1 MKISKRNI
9 RLIVAWVCIIA
20 IVLSLV
26 PDRLSRTV
34 EAVGDESGVE
44 SVESV
49 PTDPESTP
57 ETPTEPE
64 STPETPTE
72 PESTPETPTEPE
84 STPETPAE
92 PESTPETPEKTGQSD
107 TIDQHQSGTT
117 GQGQSGETEKDNTT
131 ETEIKVDRTVQV
143 NTTPELN
150 SDFKGRVGDSVTIEI
165 NITDEDAHD
174 GKYTVL
180 WKDNG
185 KEIKEDEE
193 KKTEITYESENKKT
207 VLKYNYVIPYAGKHI
222 VTAVIS
228 DENDASYKE
237 EKNVDI
243 SGSISFN
250 WEPKDSNSLKRDKAW
265 KLKSTPVGKDYY
277 VFWYVGSLEE
287 NQTDLVGYLRG
298 KEESGSDDKNIEMDA
313 ATDDSESFFAEFE
326 YAPGD
331 TEPHTI
337 NIVAVPK
344 TLTSGNSGVIRA
356 SKSFE
361 ASPYDVNDISI
372 ENIEKTEAGDEKIES
387 VQSLDKADL
396 HTGDSVKVT
405 FIEQVAEGKYTVEK
419 KAGPAGAGDAAVDSE
434 KQNII
439 TFPTNVEGDYSFKV
453 KYTVDQDGLDKEANP
468 PSKETDISY
477 TVKKKVNVS
486 LAEGAK
492 IKKDSDGTDKVLN
505 VTPGMFIIDGTKENP
520 TSVNTDNWKYESSG
534 IKNDIKII
542 GVKPSDFTFTSK
554 FYDVTVSDFTGDIT
568 ANKPEPDNDTIDLTA
583 ENINA
588 EDYSLKVNDDLAI
601 KVRKDYRSLLGTA
614 GWFKEGLKDG
624 NVIELSAETAEFVK
638 AEDFTSAY
646 EFATPKEGVNT
657 QENIYV
663 KTAENAIYGPY
674 KLIYQYDSEL
684 PDYEVKITKTENIF
698 FGLIKLDKKA
708 EFGTDFTA
716 TDDGAVIVTD
726 KEVTFTLKGAK
737 DVTSRLKICG
747 IYASETKLT
756 TVEELDGKEL
766 MDSVTLGGENS
777 SDGKYYLYVKL
788 EDNAENTTYQALN
801 GAVLTDK
808 TAPTATITF
817 TSDTVSASEH
827 KAVLSVAATDSASGI
842 SKISAV
848 LYDGIEN
855 DIVRYMNDDKA
866 VEKVESYV
874 STNLVT
880 NEFFYDMNAVKEV
893 RAEDWTWELTSKGAQ
908 LSILIAVSDW
918 AGNTV
923 YYDQTGAK
931 INDSAEEATLPADY
945 AAAEKVFKETRKLG
959 ENTFIVYGTPAVIV
973 KTNETKDAI
982 EATIDGEK
990 KYIFQDLSNIELN
1003 FSDMAGKASLEFNG
1017 TEYLEGE
1024 YNVEKHEYVYNSVA
1038 LESVEGKNTFKLIVP
1053 QGTSVKKADKEFSDE
1068 PYVTEETKEGS
1079 VTYEGSFIYDN
1090 VAPTYDNS
1098 DGKGVT
1104 ITTQNHGV
1112 LSWIFGGRTAK
1123 EGKDF
1128 EKQEDGALVIT
1139 AEDVT
1144 FEDVKATDKESG
1156 VKFAGIAAY
1165 NEDAEVDVTKLPY
1178 EKKLTIPGD
1187 ATKKWYV
1194 YIKLVDYADNTS
1206 YYALDGKVIV
1216 DKTKPVKTDIAF
1228 SVDENHSY
1236 GKLDIRV
1243 KDADSLIKE
1252 VKVRLYDGTNAED
1265 ENAKDAIKAYGEA
1278 VTLDSK
1284 ANPDTTDLL
1293 QLNKDGDS
1301 VSNLCYVVVNDE
1313 KNKPTGLPENAVVK
1327 EAHGAQLSILI
1338 EVTDLVGNTVYYD
1351 QEGNEIDAKK
1361 NEEDGTTFSSLGEL
1375 GKNTFI
1381 IYGNPQ
1387 VTLTTN
1393 ESQLIKRDD
1402 DYIFTDLT
1410 KMTVSFSDMF
1420 SGEVGLS
1427 FTQDAEAEA
1436 ADISLGDVSYD
1447 TSEHAYVFDEV
1458 TLEPKYGLNNI
1469 ELKVPEGTNVQLNKT
1484 TVKKDQIG
1492 WFATEDK
1499 VTYKGSFIY
1508 DNKAPVVYIGIND
1521 EIAKK
1526 EGNTLYFGLEN
1537 GVGQKKK
1544 PVVTAVI
1551 AEDYF
1556 YDADK
1561 PTLVIR
1567 DENKGVVAS
1576 SNDWKDIG
1584 IGTLDSITNSV
1595 SGNSVSDNS
1604 ADNQTESKLY
1614 KKEIT
1619 LELAD
1624 GKYTADVVYRGAETE
1639 TAYYNYR
1646 AIENVNNKAL
1656 DAGYA
1661 DNDEHGDTI
1670 VVDYTRPVITWFM
1683 TGSKNVYTEADYF
1696 KENFTT
1702 QFNYEETNGNDP
1714 LLKQYFNNKEG
1725 EKKALRES
1733 LTVSVDGIYQYEIT
1747 GGVDKAG
1754 NHPVY
1759 KAHLSNES
1767 EVQTL
1772 EAVQDL
1778 VDKEN
1783 AEIDARNKAGQE
1795 AAEKAGEAFT
1805 PEAQY
1810 TIDSYL
1816 NSLATGLSKEDIEHV
1831 EDANEAADKAD
1842 NADESEGT
1850 EYQLISKF
1858 KVLDKNVPLV
1868 TFKVDGNGKHYDD
1881 GDYYNDSFSAL
1892 FEVSDVNLDTN
1903 KVTAE
1908 KLFDNGDKSFTNS
1921 ETLTRTVITGQASK
1935 AAADGEAG
1943 SDPNASASDQ
1953 PRTDA
1958 ESYTYKCEIEKDS
1971 ANEGYYKF
1979 TIEGE
1984 DKAGNKIKVESKSGS
1999 NNDLGTDEG
2008 SFTSGMKALDI
2019 TAPTF
2024 YIATLPG
2031 PKSEANAEGETVY
2044 YNKEY
2049 IDALTAEFIVNEK
2062 NLAKDEIWTGYTDPV
2077 TTQYR
2082 SANPAWETAKN
2093 HKGSATDAGKYVS
2106 TIAVNDSTN
2115 GVYRF
2120 VIAGEDKAGNKLVT
2134 NDTFQ
2139 TNRDDYSKTVKHG
2152 DGEYWTYNKVIDT
2165 KAPTGTIMI
2174 GDYYNAAISEGTLSV
2189 NKSAPYRKEKSASGT
2204 ITVNTTELS
2213 PVRIDYPLTSTVSG
2227 LSQKNAKDYS
2237 YDPATFSTS
2246 GEQVFYLAVTLTDR
2260 AGNTTNAQKTNKIYL
2275 DVTAPTEDEL
2285 APIISI
2291 SATANSDAHGPSGN
2305 PLFASGV
2312 PFHIVVSDPYA
2323 PTGANEQNSRSS
2335 GLDLVTYEFKVGNQ
2349 SQGVHPLKTADAE
2362 ANNRTGSY
2370 KDLSLTYVIDTRE
2383 VVAPA
2388 EYNNNDILLIV
2399 TATDHSGNTSNR
2411 EYKFGIDVT
2420 APKIAVS
2427 YDNNAAQNGK
2437 YFKDPRTATITVT
2450 ERNFDPNAI
2459 TVTTNGGSQS
2469 GWSYMNYGGNGDN
2482 DTWTKTINYSTDGDY
2497 TISASGQD
2505 LLGNR
2510 QNEATVY
2517 NGTAPQDFTID
2528 RTAPVITVSF
2538 DNNNSYKDSKYYNS
2552 DRTATVQIVEHNFN
2566 AADARTETTA
2576 AIARGDAPSVN
2587 VGGWSSSGDNRYQS
2601 LGFTQDGDYTITVN
2615 YTDMAGNP
2623 AAEVKVDE
2631 FTVDKTAPE
2640 IKFDNTTVQNG
2651 VAYNGVI
2658 APRVTFSDTNYD
2670 PSGVTF
2676 VMTGLKDSRG
2686 KNLVVQEVM
2695 NDGSGFGGSVSYSD
2709 FARIKAN
2716 DDIYTA
2722 TGKIIDRA
2730 GNESSVSITFS
2741 VNRFGSTFDFNN
2753 DEVTHDIVNRYY
2765 INDPK
2770 NVVLREINVN
2780 DVIERKVY
2788 MTHGT
2793 ENIELVEGEDYRL
2806 TEDMNGGWKQYV
2818 YEFFADNFEE
2828 EGLYNII
2835 VQTKDNAGNENSNT
2849 YEYINENGEKV
2860 APYRL
2865 TFLVDKT
2872 EPYSEFEGVN
2882 TRQTRYYEDALNLM
2896 VGITDNVAVARVQI
2910 YVDNELVIDLFD
2922 TEEDDALSR
2931 TLRENNNSV
2940 PLTISSKTAPQTIKV
2955 ITTDAATNTSLENE
2969 WTVVVT
2975 RNILAQYFYNR
2986 PLFFGSL
2993 IGVALLILL
3002 LILWKRRKDEEKK
3015 KKTA

>member
-1 MKISKRNI
+1 MTTTTKKKDPKFNC
-9 RLIVAWVCIIA
+9 L
-20 IVLSLV
+20 
-26 PDRLSRTV
+26 P
-34 EAVGDESGVE
+34 GE
-44 SVESV
+44 SVII
-49 PTDPESTP
+49 
-57 ETPTEPE
+57 
-64 STPETPTE
+64 
-72 PESTPETPTEPE
+72 
-84 STPETPAE
+84 
-92 PESTPETPEKTGQSD
+92 
-107 TIDQHQSGTT
+107 TIT
-117 GQGQSGETEKDNTT
+117 
-131 ETEIKVDRTVQV
+131 I
-143 NTTPELN
+143 
-150 SDFKGRVGDSVTIEI
+150 GDG
-165 NITDEDAHD
+165 DAYD
-174 GKYTVL
+174 GDYTAT

-185 KEIKEDEE
+185 NEIKKDGVAV
-193 KKTEITYESENKKT
+193 TTSESEGKDN
-207 VLKYNYVIPYAGKHI
+207 VLEYEYVIPYSGKHVITAEI
-222 VTAVIS
+222 VDGN
-228 DENDASYKE
+228 DETYKE
-237 EKNVDI
+237 EKTAEI
-243 SGSISFN
+243 TGSVSYT
-250 WEPKDSNSLKRDKAW
+250 WEPKDSKALKRDGIW
-265 KLKSTPVGKDYY
+265 KLTSTPVGKDYD

-287 NQTDLVGYLRG
+287 HGVDQANDLTEFLR
-298 KEESGSDDKNIEMDA
+298 DNDIEMDTA
-313 ATDDSESFFAEFE
+313 ATDDPESFVAEFE
-326 YAPGD
+326 YASGD
-331 TEPHTI
+331 TESHTI
-337 NIVAVPK
+337 NIVAVPN

-356 SKSFE
+356 HKEFK
-361 ASPYDVNDISI
+361 ASPYEVEPVKIQSITVN
-372 ENIEKTEAGDEKIES
+372 ENAAIDENGEQKTGFEGINLYTEDAL
-387 VQSLDKADL
+387 V
-396 HTGDSVKVT
+396 VT
-405 FIEQVAEGKYTVEK
+405 FTNQMADGSYTVKEVENS
-419 KAGPAGAGDAAVDSE
+419 PNPTEISEVAVNGNE
-434 KQNII
+434 I
-439 TFPTNVEGDYSFKV
+439 TFPTKKEGVYNFKV
-453 KYTVDQDGLDKEANP
+453 AYTVKSDGLDKEAD
-468 PSKETDISY
+468 PSFKETIISY
-477 TVKKKVNVS
+477 TVKKKVTVS
-486 LAEGAK
+486 LAEGKAITKNCDGGTSVDAK
-492 IKKDSDGTDKVLN
+492 N
-505 VTPGMFIIDGTKENP
+505 VTHEMFVVDDGNATL
-520 TSVNTDNWKYESSG
+520 TGVNAENWKYESAEPGENITITNISAT
-534 IKNDIKII
+534 
-542 GVKPSDFTFTSK
+542 DFTFK
-554 FYDVTVSDFTGDIT
+554 PGYYEATVGEITGNIT
-568 ANKPEPDNDTIDLTA
+568 ANKPDNDTIDLTA

-588 EDYSLKVNDDLAI
+588 EDYSFKVKDKLAI

-614 GWFKEGLKDG
+614 GWFKAGLEDG
-624 NVIELSAETAEFVK
+624 KVIELDDKEAEFVK
-638 AEDFTSAY
+638 ADDFTSAY
-646 EFATPKEGVNT
+646 EFDDSKEGENI

-663 KTAENAIYGPY
+663 KTAENVIYGPY
-674 KLIYQYDSEL
+674 TLKYQYDS
-684 PDYEVKITKTENIF
+684 
-698 FGLIKLDKKA
+698 KA
-708 EFGTDFTA
+708 P
-716 TDDGAVIVTD
+716 IYNN
-726 KEVTFTLKGAK
+726 
-737 DVTSRLKICG
+737 DVTIETANTG
-747 IYASETKLT
+747 I
-756 TVEELDGKEL
+756 
-766 MDSVTLGGENS
+766 
-777 SDGKYYLYVKL
+777 
-788 EDNAENTTYQALN
+788 
-801 GAVLTDK
+801 
-808 TAPTATITF
+808 
-817 TSDTVSASEH
+817 
-827 KAVLSVAATDSASGI
+827 
-842 SKISAV
+842 
-848 LYDGIEN
+848 
-855 DIVRYMNDDKA
+855 
-866 VEKVESYV
+866 
-874 STNLVT
+874 
-880 NEFFYDMNAVKEV
+880 
-893 RAEDWTWELTSKGAQ
+893 
-908 LSILIAVSDW
+908 
-918 AGNTV
+918 
-923 YYDQTGAK
+923 
-931 INDSAEEATLPADY
+931 
-945 AAAEKVFKETRKLG
+945 
-959 ENTFIVYGTPAVIV
+959 
-973 KTNETKDAI
+973 
-982 EATIDGEK
+982 
-990 KYIFQDLSNIELN
+990 
-1003 FSDMAGKASLEFNG
+1003 
-1017 TEYLEGE
+1017 
-1024 YNVEKHEYVYNSVA
+1024 
-1038 LESVEGKNTFKLIVP
+1038 
-1053 QGTSVKKADKEFSDE
+1053 
-1068 PYVTEETKEGS
+1068 
-1079 VTYEGSFIYDN
+1079 
-1090 VAPTYDNS
+1090 
-1098 DGKGVT
+1098 
-1104 ITTQNHGV
+1104 
-1112 LSWIFGGRTAK
+1112 LSWIFGKTRTAK

-1128 EKQEDGALVIT
+1128 ATQEDGALVIT
-1139 AEDVT
+1139 AENVT
-1144 FEDVKATDKESG
+1144 FSEVQAIDATSEGVKASG
-1156 VKFAGIAAY
+1156 VEFVGLAAY
-1165 NEDAEVDVTKLPY
+1165 NATADVDVTKLPY
-1178 EKKLTIPGD
+1178 EKTLTILGD
-1187 ATKKWYV
+1187 VTEKWYIC
-1194 YIKLVDYADNTS
+1194 IKTTDKAGNAS
-1206 YYALDGKVIV
+1206 YYTLDGKVIV
-1216 DKTKPVKTDIAF
+1216 DKSSPAKLENGIKLEA
-1228 SVDENHSY
+1228 DENHSY
-1236 GKLDIRV
+1236 GKLNISV

-1265 ENAKDAIKAYGEA
+1265 KNANDAIKAYGEA
-1278 VTLDSK
+1278 VTLYSK
-1284 ANPDTTDLL
+1284 ADPDTTNLL

-1301 VSNLCYVVVNDE
+1301 VSDLCYVVVNDE

-1327 EAHGAQLSILI
+1327 VAHGAQLSILI

-1381 IYGNPQ
+1381 IYGNSQ
-1387 VTLTTN
+1387 VTVTSDKDAVEKETN
-1393 ESQLIKRDD
+1393 G
-1402 DYIFTDLT
+1402 T
-1410 KMTVSFSDMF
+1410 KEYFFPAGTEMTVSFSDMHGKAGLEFNGESVSAEGEYSVEDHAYIYESVTLTPKNGENTFKLTVPKGTSITVPQGVSFIESEDDENITYEGRFIFDNVAPIYDNSNGNGVTITTQNHGVLSWIFGGRTAKEGNDFEKQEDGALVITAEDVTF
-1420 SGEVGLS
+1420 SEVKAFDGEGSGVKFKGLAIVQNKISSKEDAESLEYSADSIMISGSKTAKWYVYIKLVDYAGNTSYYALDGKVIVDKDSPAKLENGIKFEVDENHSYGKLNISVKDADSLIKEVKVRLYDGTNAEDKNANDAIKAYGEAVTLYSKADPDTTNLLQLNKDGDSVSDLCYVVVNDENNKPTGLPKDAVVKVAHGAQLSILIEVTDLVGNTVYYDQEGNEIDAKKSEDGTDFSSLGDLGKNTFIIYGNPQVNVTTNENQLIQREDDNIFTDLTEIKVSFSDMFSDQVGLS

-1436 ADISLGDVSYD
+1436 ADISLGNVSYD

-1492 WFATEDK
+1492 WFATNDE

-1537 GVGQKKK
+1537 GVGKGKK
-1544 PVVTAVI
+1544 PVVTATI
-1551 AEDYF
+1551 EEDYF
-1556 YDADK
+1556 YKEDAPK
-1561 PTLVIR
+1561 LVIKNAKEEIV
-1567 DENKGVVAS
+1567 DSKEFVL
-1576 SNDWKDIG
+1576 NDG
-1584 IGTLDSITNSV
+1584 NSV
-1595 SGNSVSDNS
+1595 SGNSIPDNS
-1604 ADNQTESKLY
+1604 VSGNDAGDQNNSYSASL
-1614 KKEIT
+1614 T
-1619 LELAD
+1619 LDLDD
-1624 GKYTADVVYRGAETE
+1624 GEYTADVVYWDDVEK
-1639 TAYYNYR
+1639 TAYHNYR
-1646 AIENVNNKAL
+1646 KIEKGNEAAL
-1656 DAGYA
+1656 EAEYA
-1661 DNDEHGDTI
+1661 SDSEHGETI
-1670 VVDYTRPVITWFM
+1670 VIDYTRPVITWFM
-1683 TGSKNVYTEADYF
+1683 AGSKNVYTEADYF

-1714 LLKQYFNNKEG
+1714 LLKQYFNYSEEG
-1725 EKKALRES
+1725 EEKALRES
-1733 LTVSVDGIYQYEIT
+1733 LAVSADGIYQYEIT

-1759 KAHLSNES
+1759 KAHLPNEN
-1767 EVQTL
+1767 EVKTL
-1772 EAVQDL
+1772 GDVQDL
-1778 VDKEN
+1778 VNEAN
-1783 AEIDARNKAGQE
+1783 ADIDARNKAGQE

-1816 NSLATGLSKEDIEHV
+1816 NSLGTGLSKEDIEHV

-1858 KVLDKNVPLV
+1858 KVLDKNVPKV
-1868 TFKVDGNGKHYDD
+1868 TFKVDGNGKHYND

-1935 AAADGEAG
+1935 AAVDGGAG
-1943 SDPNASASDQ
+1943 SNPNASASDQ

-1984 DKAGNKIKVESKSGS
+1984 DKAGNKISVKSKSGS
-1999 NNDLGTDEG
+1999 NNDPGMAEG

-2031 PKSEANAEGETVY
+2031 PKSEVNAEGETVY
-2044 YNKEY
+2044 YSKKY
-2049 IDALTAEFIVNEK
+2049 IDALTAVFIVSEK
-2062 NLAKDEIWTGYTDPV
+2062 NLAKDEIWTGHTDPV
-2077 TTQYR
+2077 QTQYR
-2082 SANPAWETAKN
+2082 SASPEWETAKN
-2093 HKGSATDAGKYVS
+2093 HKGSGTDAGKYVS

-2120 VIAGEDKAGNKLVT
+2120 VITGEDKAGNKLVT
-2134 NDTFQ
+2134 NDTYQ
-2139 TNRDDYSKTVKHG
+2139 TNRNDYSKTVKHG

-2174 GDYYNAAISEGTLSV
+2174 GDYYNAAISEGALSA

-2227 LSQKNAKDYS
+2227 LSQKNNAKDYS
-2237 YDPATFSTS
+2237 YDSATFSTS
-2246 GEQVFYLAVTLTDR
+2246 GEQVFYLDVTLTDR
-2260 AGNTTNAQKTNKIYL
+2260 AGNTTNAQRTNKIYL

-2469 GWSYMNYGGNGDN
+2469 GWSYTNYGGNGDN

-2828 EGLYNII
+2828 EGLYNVI

-2922 TEEDDALSR
+2922 TEDDDALSR
-2931 TLRENNNSV
+2931 TLRENNNAV

-2955 ITTDAATNTSLENE
+2955 ITTDAATNTSRENE